1 MNEIDEKITQKEK
14 DLFQLEEEKSFEDD
28 SSSDL
33 PPNDIVAFNELR
45 SCSDLVRMYK
55 TDQLEI
61 QPDFQRDIVWS
72 KPSQTRFIDS
82 LIKQLPIPSI
92 CISLDYKT
100 NKRLVIDGLQR
111 MQSIINFLTDN
122 EWKLSKLIDID
133 EKISGKNV
141 SIIKTKY
148 PDIYERVENLTIPVT
163 VLRCDYSKRSH
174 MKYLFTIFHRLNTGG
189 LKLNN
194 QEIRNCIFNG
204 KLNAL
209 LKEEVKYQNFRNLL
223 DLQQDKTYRFNY
235 EELILRFFA
244 FYDNLEEYNG
254 KLAVFL
260 NEYMDKNKNPDDEFL
275 ASKRHLFERSVD
287 LLFIKI
293 LKSNKI
299 PNISKATIEG
309 LLIGVAK
316 NIEKLEQQNQSVV
329 ADKYKDLRSDELFSI
344 DSLKEGLS
352 QKDKVIN
359 RLKRAEEIFNG

>member
-1 MNEIDEKITQKEK
+1 MDDNITEEEK
-14 DLFQLEEEKSFEDD
+14 DLLELENEKSFEDD

-45 SCSDLVRMYK
+45 SCSDLVRMYRTK
-55 TDQLEI
+55 QLEI

-111 MQSIINFLTDN
+111 MQSIINFLTDE
-122 EWKLSKLIDID
+122 EWKLSKLTDID
-133 EKISGKNV
+133 DKISGKSV
-141 SIIKTKY
+141 AVIKNKY
-148 PDIYERVENLTIPVT
+148 SDIYERVENLTIPVT

-209 LKEEVKYQNFRNLL
+209 LKETVKYENFRKLLNL
-223 DLQQDKTYRFNY
+223 QKDKTYRFNY

-244 FYDNLEEYNG
+244 LYDNLDEYNG

-260 NEYMDKNKNPDDEFL
+260 NEYMDNNKNPDDEFL
-275 ASKRHLFERSVD
+275 ASKRHLFERTVD
-287 LLFIKI
+287 LLYIKI
-293 LKSNKI
+293 LESEKI

-309 LLIGVAK
+309 LLIGISK
-316 NIEKLEQQNQSVV
+316 NIEQLEQLERDTVV
-329 ADKYKDLRSDELFSI
+329 ERYRALRGDDLFSI

-352 QKDKVIN
+352 QKDKVVN
-359 RLKRAEEIFNG
+359 RLERAEEVFNG

>member
-1 MNEIDEKITQKEK
+1 MSEIDEHITTEEK
-14 DLFQLEEEKSFEDD
+14 ALLDLEEEKSFEDD

-55 TDQLEI
+55 TKQLEI

-111 MQSIINFLTDN
+111 MQSIINFLTDDD
-122 EWKLSKLIDID
+122 WKLSKLTDID
-133 EKISGKNV
+133 DKISGKSV
-141 SIIKTKY
+141 TVIKSKY
-148 PDIYERVENLTIPVT
+148 SDIYERVENLTIPVT

-209 LKEEVKYQNFRNLL
+209 LKEMVKYQNFRKLLNL
-223 DLQQDKTYRFNY
+223 QKDKTYRFNY
-235 EELILRFFA
+235 EELILRFLA
-244 FYDNLEEYNG
+244 FYDNLEDYNG

-260 NEYMDKNKNPDDEFL
+260 NEYMDNNKNPDEDFL
-275 ASKRHLFERSVD
+275 SAKRLLFERTVD
-287 LLFIKI
+287 LLCIKI
-293 LKSNKI
+293 LGSKKI

-309 LLIGVAK
+309 LLIGIAK
-316 NIEKLEQQNQSVV
+316 NIEELEKIKSIELAKRYKALR
-329 ADKYKDLRSDELFSI
+329 ADDLFSI

-359 RLKRAEEIFNG
+359 RLERAREIFNG

>member
-1 MNEIDEKITQKEK
+1 MSETSENISKEEK
-14 DLFQLEEEKSFEDD
+14 DLLELEEIKSFEDD

-55 TDQLEI
+55 TEQLEI

-111 MQSIINFLTDN
+111 MQSIINFLVDS
-122 EWKLSKLIDID
+122 EWKLSKLNDID
-133 EKISGKNV
+133 EKISGKTV
-141 SIIKTKY
+141 SVIKTKY

-209 LKEEVKYQNFRNLL
+209 LKRLVQYQNFRDLLNLQ
-223 DLQQDKTYRFNY
+223 DDKTYRFNY

-244 FYDNLEEYNG
+244 FFDNLEDYNG

-260 NEYMDKNKNPDDEFL
+260 NEYMDDNKNPDEEFL
-275 ASKRHLFERSVD
+275 SAKRHLFERTVD
-287 LLFIKI
+287 LLYIKI
-293 LKSNKI
+293 LNKTKI

-309 LLIGVAK
+309 LLIGISN
-316 NIEKLEQQNQSVV
+316 NIEELEQLDKKEVV
-329 ADKYKDLRSDELFSI
+329 KRYKALRGDGLYSI
-344 DSLKEGLS
+344 ESLKEGLS
-352 QKDKVIN
+352 QKDKVTN
-359 RLKRAEEIFNG
+359 RLNRAIEVFSE